1 MTSYGFRLFEMTVYG
16 GRRRTPLSFAEC
28 YGKHYFEFA
37 RRWLKEAQDQTFA
50 GPPVIEQADSGPV
63 DNKGRQLLQIEGLR
77 AGASTLFGSVTAA
90 KVGSIPS
97 ALGVPGVTENLSLK
111 DHAPGRESSRFA
123 ILLPDGPGVGLV
135 VIESVGRS
143 CPSAALKF
151 ALTQMSIRELVQMGV
166 GSEDAEYLRVKLT
179 PVTDPEHLE
188 KIVKANNGAEIHL
201 TRRGLGVGRGREQK
215 EIELFAAA
223 ISNQRATQVVDL
235 LQAWRKAK
243 NQGKSVS
250 DKEGAVALAQ
260 IVGGDELANLDFDEG
275 QLVLDDNG
283 RPKMVTPALSEE
295 IFTYPLG
302 KRHTDKE
309 WFHAV
314 AAQAQK
320 TVQGSDVAVS
330 WPAWAQMRL
339 VH

>member
-1 MTSYGFRLFEMTVYG
+1 MTSYGFRLFEMTVYE

-50 GPPVIEQADSGPV
+50 GPPIVEQEASGQV

-77 AGASTLFGSVTAA
+77 AGANTLFGSVTAA
-90 KVGSIPS
+90 KVGSIPN

-111 DHAPGRESSRFA
+111 DHAPGREASRFA

-135 VIESVGRS
+135 AIESVGRS

-151 ALTQMSIRELVQMGV
+151 ALTQMSIRELIATASD
-166 GSEDAEYLRVKLT
+166 SEETQHLRVRLV

-201 TRRGLGVGRGREQK
+201 TRRGVGVGRGREQK

-223 ISNQRATQVVDL
+223 ISSNKAAQVVDL
-235 LQAWRKAK
+235 LQAWRTAK
-243 NQGKSVS
+243 KQGQNVS
-250 DKEGAVALAQ
+250 DKQGAVALAQ
-260 IVGGDELANLDFDEG
+260 IIGGDELANLDFDEG

-314 AAQAQK
+314 AAQAQQ
-320 TVQGSDVAVS
+320 TVQGSDVAVT
-330 WPAWAQMRL
+330 WPAWAQMHL
-339 VH
+339 VS